1 MEAKISALLKE
12 INEEILT
19 YKGDNLYKDGLI
31 DSIQVIDLA
40 VELGEV
46 FGLEITPEAVVLENF
61 ANKEAIIHFVKR
73 LLEEQNAG

>member
-40 VELGEV
+40 
-46 FGLEITPEAVVLENF
+46 EIGRAHV
-61 ANKEAIIHFVKR
+61 
-73 LLEEQNAG
+73 

>member
-1 MEAKISALLKE
+1 MEAKISELLKE

-19 YKGDNLYKDGLI
+19 SKGDNLYKDGLI

-46 FGLEITPEAVVLENF
+46 FRIEITPEAVVLENF
-61 ANKEAIIHFVKR
+61 ANKEAIIHSVKR
-73 LLEEQNAG
+73 LMEEQNAG